1 MNNFKGFRKLIIT
14 TFCIGQVMTSLA
26 QSYKAYSKDSIVK
39 LFITSEK
46 VVDRF
51 NRCKVSSSDALL
63 ILDPN
68 RLLDNENIKAWL
80 GRDLRIVNSGSI
92 IDSIKMYDA
101 HFLFKNQNNIFIL
114 RERTFNKET
123 ILSIH
128 FPYSNIIMTAR
139 LRKDKGIFYLDKFES
154 GVL

>member
-1 MNNFKGFRKLIIT
+1 
-14 TFCIGQVMTSLA
+14 MTS
-26 QSYKAYSKDSIVK
+26 
-39 LFITSEK
+39 EN

-51 NRCKVSSSDALL
+51 NRCKVSNSDALL

-68 RLLDNENIKAWL
+68 QLLEKENIKTWL
-80 GRDLRIVNSGSI
+80 GRDLRIVNTGSI

-101 HFLFKNQNNIFIL
+101 HFLFKSQNNIFIL

-123 ILSIH
+123 TLSIH
-128 FPYSNIIMTAR
+128 FPYNNIIVTAR
-139 LRKDKGIFYLDKFES
+139 LRKGKGIFYLDKFES